1 MIAPTVVMKGL
12 LQGDQTL
19 QLLQRLIVSLILL
32 VGCSDPGPA
41 EEVGEDIDEAAQ
53 EAEDAIDP
61 PGPAE
66 RTGRAID
73 EAAEDAGEA
82 IDEATGN
89 RD

>member
-1 MIAPTVVMKGL
+1 MTSLLKMWIPVV
-12 LQGDQTL
+12 
-19 QLLQRLIVSLILL
+19 IVFLILL

-41 EEVGEDIDEAAQ
+41 EEVGEDIDETVQ

-66 RTGRAID
+66 RTGRGID
-73 EAAEDAGEA
+73 EAAEDAGDA
-82 IDEATGN
+82 IDETTGN